1 MHQYAT
7 TATQLES
14 VAPTQ
19 PGGALD
25 HVAAAA
31 AGGCARARHSRQ
43 AGGLLLQDEET
54 SSYWQEVD
62 GEQLL
67 ESTSRQT
74 TPAQSR
80 AASPVAAA
88 AVELGG
94 GGCGTQLQAPQQQQE
109 SHHAAAEGTPCT
121 EEIMIMRHFPQI
133 AVSERV
139 GTSWGWVCPPA
150 TLVKIWVPPHAR
162 TPTPPCHAPGR
173 LRAVQGSHAPAG
185 LHPSA
190 TPRILCRFR
199 AHGGAGALRVL
210 LSACPADCLHV
221 VKIHTHT
228 HTHDKVT
235 GISSRG

>member
-150 TLVKIWVPPHAR
+150 TLVKIWVPTRAAPPTRAPPHPPATRQDDYEQYRGHMRQQGYTPVRLHEFFAASER
-162 TPTPPCHAPGR
+162 TGVP
-173 LRAVQGSHAPAG
+173 
-185 LHPSA
+185 
-190 TPRILCRFR
+190 
-199 AHGGAGALRVL
+199 VL
-210 LSACPADCLHV
+210 
-221 VKIHTHT
+221 
-228 HTHDKVT
+228 
-235 GISSRG
+235 